1 MISSRRLSLLLAAAL
16 ALALLAAATPGRAQ
30 TGAAPP
36 ADGEVPAD
44 SLRAAILAAA
54 EEAGQVLSEAQVD
67 SIIAANSGGAPA
79 QPPGGQPVEVA
90 PGLHPSFKSD
100 TRALDSRVDVSNEFR
115 LSAGFASTWS
125 VGGRIYYDRTL
136 PRELSREGLRTGFE
150 LNTGRR
156 LLGAIPLFLNAE
168 RSYSLDE
175 QNKGQTTYRRD
186 VSESERVG
194 VTASGSHQLA
204 SWLAANLSTGAG
216 ASTAQSRNNQ
226 SLDRTSQDV
235 NQQLTGHVDLLPLA
249 GLNVSA
255 GYSGSGVL
263 SDAELNRIS
272 DQIRSTQDSLQ
283 LRFEYKPSAKLK
295 VGIVGGRLEKVTESL
310 DFARNEYNLVEDS
323 TRVIIDETRETGYGG
338 RVALDFAPWE
348 RLSFTGS
355 LRSQRDERR
364 VKLSDNKDKD
374 GEQSEFQLQT
384 KVKPWSGAST
394 DVSYKESEIRS
405 ADFTADK
412 RQRNQEFFVKGAQAL
427 NKSFT
432 LSGEAYFLLTQELYV
447 DGKQDR
453 DKAQTRLS
461 AVVSGQA
468 TPWLS
473 ASSTV
478 QWFQNQ
484 DVLIPAANSIASKD
498 KNSLA
503 WKGDLDYSFRG
514 KYKVSQR
521 CEVSVIEEDF
531 YFTKDK
537 NSLSRD
543 YLLLTSCL
551 IPIAGKL
558 ALDFEHEFRKRESG
572 SYLPD
577 PTEPGS
583 PKTFFRDSR
592 TKTEILRLGVSYSF
606 RDYLRVTCEE
616 DIGRDVDFDYRDLS
630 QDISTYG
637 TLNFGLS
644 FSQKFGRGG
653 SIDAKLAHRARFGS
667 FVRENQRS
675 LWLPTLAIGYTF

>member
-1 MISSRRLSLLLAAAL
+1 MISSYRLPHLLAAAL
-16 ALALLAAATPGRAQ
+16 AFALLALAAPGHAQ

-36 ADGEVPAD
+36 AGGEVPAD

-67 SIIAANSGGAPA
+67 SIIAANSGAPPA
-79 QPPGGQPVEVA
+79 PPGGQPAEIA
-90 PGLHPSFKSD
+90 LGLHPSFRSD
-100 TRALDSRVDVSNEFR
+100 TRALDSRVDVKNEFR
-115 LSAGFASTWS
+115 LSAGFPSTWS

-136 PRELSREGLRTGFE
+136 PRELSREGLSTGFE

-156 LLGAIPLFLNAE
+156 LLGAIPLFLSAE
-168 RSYSLDE
+168 RSYTLDE

-186 VSESERVG
+186 VNESERVG
-194 VTASGSHQLA
+194 VTASGSHRLS
-204 SWLAANLSTGAG
+204 SWLAANMSTGAG
-216 ASTAQSRNNQ
+216 ASVAESRNNQ

-235 NQQLTGHVDLLPLA
+235 NQQLTGHVDLLPMA
-249 GLNVSA
+249 GLNLTA

-263 SDAELNRIS
+263 SEAELNRIS
-272 DQIRSTQDSLQ
+272 DQIRSSQDSLQ
-283 LRFEYKPSAKLK
+283 LRLEYKPNAKLK
-295 VGIVGGRLEKVTESL
+295 VGIVGGQLEKLTESL

-323 TRVIIDETRETGYGG
+323 TRIIIDETRETGYGG
-338 RVALDFAPWE
+338 RIALDFAPWE
-348 RLSFTGS
+348 RLSVSGS
-355 LRSQRDERR
+355 LKSQRDERR
-364 VKLSDNKDKD
+364 VKIGENKDKD

-384 KVKPWSGAST
+384 KVKPWTGATT

-412 RQRNQEFFVKGAQAL
+412 RQLNQEFFVKGAQAL
-427 NKSFT
+427 SKSFT

-468 TPWLS
+468 TPWLT

-543 YLLLTSCL
+543 YLLLTGCL

-572 SYLPD
+572 NYLPD

-592 TKTEILRLGVSYSF
+592 TKTEILRLGVSYGF

-616 DIGRDVDFDYRDLS
+616 EIGRDVDFDYRDET

-637 TLNFGLS
+637 TLNFGVS
-644 FSQKFGRGG
+644 FTQKFGAGG
-653 SIDAKLAHRARFGS
+653 TIDAKLAHRARFGS

-675 LWLPTLAIGYTF
+675 LWLPTLTIGYTF

>member
-1 MISSRRLSLLLAAAL
+1 MISNHRLSLLLAAAL
-16 ALALLAAATPGRAQ
+16 ALALLAAAMPGHAQ

-36 ADGEVPAD
+36 AGGEVPAD

-54 EEAGQVLSEAQVD
+54 EQAGQVLSEAQVD
-67 SIIAANSGGAPA
+67 SILAANGGGAPA
-79 QPPGGQPVEVA
+79 QPPGGQPAEIP

-100 TRALDSRVDVSNEFR
+100 TRALDSRVDVTNEFR
-115 LSAGFASTWS
+115 LSAGFPSQWS

-136 PRELSREGLRTGFE
+136 PRELSREGLHTGFE
-150 LNTGRR
+150 LNTGKR
-156 LLGAIPLFLNAE
+156 LLGAIPLLVSAE
-168 RSYSLDE
+168 RSYTLDE

-186 VSESERVG
+186 VNESERVG
-194 VTASGSHQLA
+194 VTASGNHRLA

-226 SLDRTSQDV
+226 SLDRTSQDM

-249 GLNVSA
+249 GLNISA

-272 DQIRSTQDSLQ
+272 DQIRSSQDSLQ
-283 LRFEYKPSAKLK
+283 LRLEYKPSAKLK
-295 VGIVGGRLEKVTESL
+295 VGIVGGQLEKVTESL

-338 RVALDFAPWE
+338 RVTLDLAPWE

-355 LRSQRDERR
+355 LKSQRDERR

-427 NKSFT
+427 NKTFT

-473 ASSTV
+473 ASSAV

-577 PTEPGS
+577 PSEPGS

-592 TKTEILRLGVSYSF
+592 TKTEILRLGVSYGF

-630 QDISTYG
+630 QEISTYG

-644 FSQKFGRGG
+644 FTQKFGRGG

-675 LWLPTLAIGYTF
+675 LWLPTLTIGYTF